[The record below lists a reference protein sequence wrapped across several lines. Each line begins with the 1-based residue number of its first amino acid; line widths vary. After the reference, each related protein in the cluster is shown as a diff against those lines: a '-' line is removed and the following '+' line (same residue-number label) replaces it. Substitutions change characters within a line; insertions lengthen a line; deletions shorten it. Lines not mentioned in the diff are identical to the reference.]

1 MACPSITAYL
11 HRLGFTQF
19 EGNTGLCPAKIE
31 LLTALAKN
39 AKTAIEVGFN
49 CGHSADTL
57 LRANPELSL
66 MSIDIGA
73 HEYVRPASNY
83 INFLHPGRH
92 RLIIGDSTEVFPTLA
107 KAVNQKMDLIFI
119 DGGHAYEIAKS
130 DLESALAM
138 SHADTII
145 VMDDTIYFPNWEKDY
160 SKGPTTVWMEAV
172 ANGFIKDDVR
182 LTMDQW
188 NGISYGR
195 PGPNSH
201 TLKAEEAVS
210 Q

>member
-1 MACPSITAYL
+1 
-11 HRLGFTQF
+11 
-19 EGNTGLCPAKIE
+19 
-31 LLTALAKN
+31 
-39 AKTAIEVGFN
+39 
-49 CGHSADTL
+49 
-57 LRANPELSL
+57 

-92 RLIIGDSTEVFPTLA
+92 RLIIGDSTEVFPTLV
-107 KAVNQKMDLIFI
+107 KAVNSKMDLIFI

-130 DLESALAM
+130 DLECALAM

-201 TLKAEEAVS
+201 TLKAEGAVS